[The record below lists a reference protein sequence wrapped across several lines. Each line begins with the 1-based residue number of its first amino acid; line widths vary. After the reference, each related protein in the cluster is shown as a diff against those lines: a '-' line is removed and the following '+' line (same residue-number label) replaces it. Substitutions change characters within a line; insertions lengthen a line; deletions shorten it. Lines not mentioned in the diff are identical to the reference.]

1 MDNKRISRK
10 EYKNKFTKSKK
21 RKINFGGYLV
31 IGIDAILASF
41 GIGEE
46 GKD

>member
-1 MDNKRISRK
+1 MVNKRISRK
-10 EYKNKFTKSKK
+10 EYQNKFLQSPKSKK
-21 RKINFGGYLV
+21 GFWGYII